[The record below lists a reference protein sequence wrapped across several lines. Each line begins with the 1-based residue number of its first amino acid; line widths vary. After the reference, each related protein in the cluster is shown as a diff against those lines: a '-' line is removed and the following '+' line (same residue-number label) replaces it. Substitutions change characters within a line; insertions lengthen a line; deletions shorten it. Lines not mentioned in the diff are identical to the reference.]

1 VPARDHWTAASIQ
14 KGALLNALAL
24 HLLKTAFTFAG
35 TAAAAAVIF
44 LNLTVPADAEL
55 VDRVA
60 AVVNDDIILQ
70 SDVNQRLREIQLTLD
85 QQGYPQDQQRR
96 ILAEQRPVLLARMID
111 DTLTDQQVKRFNIQI
126 DDEEVDQTIARIR
139 DVNRMSEEELRRQ
152 LDMAGTSY
160 ADYRQQIKDR
170 MLRGRLLNWEVKSK
184 IVVTDADVEAYYN
197 ANRDIY
203 ASATKY
209 DLRHILLRVKP
220 ADDPARKAQVKRQ
233 MEAIY
238 DRLESGEAF
247 EKMAGLYSNAA
258 TAAKGGRLGVFSVKS
273 LTSQVREALSGLK
286 EQEFTQI
293 LSTEQGYQVF
303 YVDKILGS
311 GGKSLEEAKPEIQ
324 EKLYAERVD
333 REFKAWLE
341 NLRERSHIEIME

>member
-1 VPARDHWTAASIQ
+1 
-14 KGALLNALAL
+14 LNAIAL
-24 HLLKTAFTFAG
+24 HVLKTACKFAV

-44 LNLTVPADAEL
+44 LSPMAPAYGEL

-60 AVVNDDIILQ
+60 VVVNDDIILK
-70 SDVNQRLREIQLTLD
+70 SDVDKRLREIQITLD
-85 QQGYPQDQQRR
+85 QQGYSPDQQRR
-96 ILAEQRPVLLARMID
+96 ILAEQRLVLVTRMID

-126 DDEEVDQTIARIR
+126 DDQEVDQTIARIR
-139 DVNRMSEEELRRQ
+139 EVNRMSEEELRRQ

-160 ADYRQQIKDR
+160 SDYRQQIKDR

-184 IVVTDADVEAYYN
+184 IVVTDADVAAYYN
-197 ANRDIY
+197 ANSVTY

-209 DLRHILLRVKP
+209 DLRHILLRVKST
-220 ADDPARKAQVKRQ
+220 DDPARKEQVKRQ

-238 DRLESGEAF
+238 DRLENGEAF
-247 EKMAGLYSNAA
+247 DKMAELYSNAA
-258 TAAKGGRLGVFSVKS
+258 TASQGGRLGVFSDKS
-273 LTSQVREALSGLK
+273 LTSQVLEAVSGLK
-286 EQEFTQI
+286 EKQFTEI
-293 LSTEQGYQVF
+293 LPTEQGYQVF
-303 YVDKILGS
+303 YVDKILRS

-341 NLRERSHIEIME
+341 KLRERSHIEIME

>member
-1 VPARDHWTAASIQ
+1 
-14 KGALLNALAL
+14 
-24 HLLKTAFTFAG
+24 
-35 TAAAAAVIF
+35 
-44 LNLTVPADAEL
+44 
-55 VDRVA
+55 
-60 AVVNDDIILQ
+60 
-70 SDVNQRLREIQLTLD
+70 
-85 QQGYPQDQQRR
+85 
-96 ILAEQRPVLLARMID
+96 M
-111 DTLTDQQVKRFNIQI
+111 
-126 DDEEVDQTIARIR
+126 
-139 DVNRMSEEELRRQ
+139 
-152 LDMAGTSY
+152 
-160 ADYRQQIKDR
+160 
-170 MLRGRLLNWEVKSK
+170 
-184 IVVTDADVEAYYN
+184 
-197 ANRDIY
+197 
-203 ASATKY
+203 
-209 DLRHILLRVKP
+209 LLRVKP
-220 ADDPARKAQVKRQ
+220 TDDPARKEQVKRQ

-273 LTSQVREALSGLK
+273 LTGQVREALSGLK